1 MVIINYLITWP
12 NNQWPRFRSLLLI
25 FFWFGK
31 IKKRHISSPVMKMSI
46 AIFFWNGTWDCFCD
60 ERSFIQKSKCVNH
73 RQILVISHG
82 KKCTHSMTHFN
93 KIPYL
98 SLSLWALD
106 RIPSDIWGPYIF
118 IIKFLP
124 GFGCIYLNIIRPWQS
139 FHFWLNVVKEWK
151 EDQIFPFLKINA
163 IPTKWIDNLRH
174 CSWSESS
181 SFSLTEL

>member
-1 MVIINYLITWP
+1 MTPVS
-12 NNQWPRFRSLLLI
+12 FVVVD

-106 RIPSDIWGPYIF
+106 RNSKWHLRAIHFYNKISSGFRLYIF
-118 IIKFLP
+118 KYYKTMAIISFLIECSK
-124 GFGCIYLNIIRPWQS
+124 GMKRGSDFS
-139 FHFWLNVVKEWK
+139 
-151 EDQIFPFLKINA
+151 FLKINA